1 MSNFYDNIKNQYPYG
16 EFPSQYTINGQN
28 EMRAKL
34 NTPVSTQEV
43 PEQPTQTQ
51 QTGMNLESIMPL
63 LLGSLTGEKK
73 LDQKTLIKQLLPAN
87 SSIPPQLIDLMLR
100 GKVKK
105 NDTSKVSSSSTNVID
120 TYKRIDQ

>member
-16 EFPSQYTINGQN
+16 EFPSQYTVNGQN
-28 EMRAKL
+28 ELRAKL
-34 NTPVSTQEV
+34 NTPVSVQEA
-43 PEQPTQTQ
+43 PEQPVQTQ

-120 TYKRIDQ
+120 TYKRID